1 MARKRRTQRRDFIH
15 HYGGPKALGALLA
28 AAGSPLGVGEVIER
42 MRLAQRERRAASEVI
57 PELFGDGEPRFGDP
71 LEAQLTFQNLLG
83 LWDLLASG
91 RPLPER
97 KVDRPAKPPRPAP
110 VHPGPYG
117 PEGPDGA
124 WVEKAWRYLEDL
136 PERERRRLEDAFENR
151 HDALVGS
158 LDAAGLSDDGYLA
171 VRRLVF
177 ELYAMIDL
185 GRPSGR
191 QEPGGARGIP
201 PALGAY
207 ADEALFEVEQDQEAP
222 LPAAEAARVRDVVDH
237 ALAALWEARRR

>member
-1 MARKRRTQRRDFIH
+1 MARNRRAQRRDFIH
-15 HYGGPKALGALLA
+15 HYEGPEVLGELLA
-28 AAGSPLGVGEVIER
+28 AAGSPLSVAEVIDR
-42 MRLAQRERRAASEVI
+42 MRLAQRERRAASDVI
-57 PELFGDGEPRFGDP
+57 PELFGRGEPRFGDP

-91 RPLPER
+91 RPPPQGKVER
-97 KVDRPAKPPRPAP
+97 PRKPPRPALA
-110 VHPGPYG
+110 HPGPYG

-151 HDALVGS
+151 HDALVGA

-171 VRRLVF
+171 ARRLIF
-177 ELYAMIDL
+177 ELYAMIEL

-191 QEPGGARGIP
+191 QESGGARGIP
-201 PALGAY
+201 PAFGAY
-207 ADEALFEVEQDQEAP
+207 ADEALFEVEQDEEAP
-222 LPAAEAARVRDVVDH
+222 LPAAQAARVRDVVDRS
-237 ALAALWEARRR
+237 LSVLWEARRR